1 MQDNN
6 DKDFT
11 DILEELADE
20 ELIIDEIPESLES
33 EHETVT
39 DANVNDFILDQ
50 ASKLVRDN
58 MEIMDKVKH
67 KIATA
72 QDADEIKALAELM
85 RATNSTLDTLTK
97 ISLQNKKD
105 QNVAKVK
112 QIEHEHKKE
121 LPQGPKTQII
131 VGTREDIFKQII
143 QAEKEAAEIEVVEDE

>member
-1 MQDNN
+1 MNDNIEE
-6 DKDFT
+6 KDFT

-20 ELIIDEIPESLES
+20 ELLDEEIVPV

-39 DANVNDFILDQ
+39 DDNVNDFILDQ

-58 MEIMDKVKH
+58 MEIMDKVKD

-97 ISLQNKKD
+97 ISLQNKKEKS
-105 QNVAKVK
+105 VTEVK
-112 QIEHEHKKE
+112 QIEHEHRKE
-121 LPQGPKTQII
+121 LPQGPQTQII
-131 VGTREDIFKQII
+131 VGTREDIFKKLAE
-143 QAEKEAAEIEVVEDE
+143 AEKEATEIEVVEDE